1 MVGVGRGGGWVQGVV
16 VKSRKHSRKKLK
28 QKAFE
33 NKLCALSNC

>member
-1 MVGVGRGGGWVQGVV
+1 MVGVGCAGGRVQEVV

-33 NKLCALSNC
+33 NKLCAPSNY